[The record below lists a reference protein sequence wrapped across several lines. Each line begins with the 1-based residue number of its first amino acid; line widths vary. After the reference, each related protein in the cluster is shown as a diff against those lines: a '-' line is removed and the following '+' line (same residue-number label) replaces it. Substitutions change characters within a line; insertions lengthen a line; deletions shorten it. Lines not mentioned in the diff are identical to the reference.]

1 LGSVEKEVNGEPVT
15 LIRYNGYSYVDI
27 DWLIELQ
34 PDQKPQ
40 YKKKR
45 EIFQNGMFI
54 NAG

>member
-15 LIRYNGYSYVDI
+15 LIRHNGYSYVDI

-40 YKKKR
+40 HEKKR